1 MRIIEKLFGK
11 KAEPQAKGNVA
22 TVADVIAEPASGL
35 QRETGESGSA
45 LLEEFDTFKE
55 LTQLG
60 RFLKRHSQVDLECFV
75 EEFPFSELSLEYKSV
90 ERDFRN
96 STRCEMVLHLAKILL
111 RYDDY
116 RTDTNWT
123 GLLPTSLNARSLSDK
138 LLPALMAFIE
148 KQQGVDIAMSL
159 RTALYD
165 FSMDLM
171 RIDKNREAM
180 ISLAVSNPSP
190 REDHAFW
197 LCASY
202 HNVGKTDNDLQAV
215 RSGIAL
221 AEEIT
226 SGKSKVPAGVVQK
239 LRQTDLLSKLRA
251 LEGELSKN
259 ETELPSGD
267 ETTEAMRSEEAEDS
281 DRLAAIDEKY
291 RPLATGIKEW
301 WREEARKWWAS
312 SDRNEAYCDDEGE
325 AVSKGEGY
333 KTGRRLLCERCTD
346 ERLTKHA
353 NWEQAVRDLNKWFGP
368 GVPPALQ
375 SQAESLW
382 EAPKASASAK
392 FTMRIGSVFNSGGGV
407 MVAGTPEGSAP
418 SVGDKIQVVG
428 AQGTQNG
435 TIADTTSMGGRV
447 AYVLSGI
454 EEGSVKQGD
463 MLQG

>member
-1 MRIIEKLFGK
+1 MSIIERLFGK
-11 KAEPQAKGNVA
+11 KSRLPAKGQEA
-22 TVADVIAEPASGL
+22 TMADVRTEPSLGS
-35 QRETGESGSA
+35 QRETGGSGSA
-45 LLEEFDTFKE
+45 LLAEFDTFKE

-60 RFLKRHSQVDLECFV
+60 RFLKGHSQADLERFI
-75 EEFPFSELSLEYKSV
+75 ERFPFSELSLDYKSM
-90 ERDFRN
+90 EQDFRN
-96 STRCEMVLHLAKILL
+96 STRCEMILHLAKILL

-116 RTDTNWT
+116 RADANWT
-123 GLLPTSLNARSLSDK
+123 GLLPTSLNAGALSDK
-138 LLPALMAFIE
+138 LLPALMSFIE

-165 FSMDLM
+165 FAMDLM

-180 ISLAVSNPSP
+180 ISLAVSRPSP

-197 LCASY
+197 LCACY
-202 HNVGKTDNDLQAV
+202 HNVGKMENDLQAV
-215 RSGIAL
+215 RAGIAL

-239 LRQTDLLSKLRA
+239 LRQTGLLSKLRA

-259 ETELPSGD
+259 ETEVPSGD
-267 ETTEAMRSEEAEDS
+267 EATEAMPSEEAEDS

-291 RPLATGIKEW
+291 RALATGIKDW

-325 AVSKGEGY
+325 PVAKGEGY

-346 ERLTKHA
+346 ECLMKHA
-353 NWEQAVRDLNKWFGP
+353 DWEQAIRDLNKWFGP
-368 GVPPALQ
+368 GVPSELQ
-375 SQAESLW
+375 SQADRLW
-382 EAPKASASAK
+382 EAPKASAGTK

-407 MVAGTPEGSAP
+407 MVAGTPEGSTP
-418 SVGDKIQVVG
+418 SVGDKIHVVG
-428 AQGTQNG
+428 AQGTRNG
-435 TIADTTSMGGRV
+435 TIVDATNMGGRV
-447 AYVLSGI
+447 AYVLEGF

-463 MLQG
+463 ILQG

>member
-1 MRIIEKLFGK
+1 MI
-11 KAEPQAKGNVA
+11 
-22 TVADVIAEPASGL
+22 
-35 QRETGESGSA
+35 
-45 LLEEFDTFKE
+45 
-55 LTQLG
+55 
-60 RFLKRHSQVDLECFV
+60 
-75 EEFPFSELSLEYKSV
+75 
-90 ERDFRN
+90 
-96 STRCEMVLHLAKILL
+96 LHLAKILL
-111 RYDDY
+111 RYKDY
-116 RTDTNWT
+116 LADPNWT
-123 GLLPTSLNARSLSDK
+123 GLLPPSLNAPALSDK
-138 LLPALMAFIE
+138 LLPALMLFVE

-197 LCASY
+197 LCACY
-202 HNVGKTDNDLQAV
+202 YNVGKMENDLHAV
-215 RSGIAL
+215 RAGIAL
-221 AEEIT
+221 VEEIS
-226 SGKSKVPAGVVQK
+226 SGKSKVSAAVVQK
-239 LRQTDLLSKLRA
+239 LRQMDLLSKLRVM
-251 LEGELSKN
+251 ESELSKN
-259 ETELPSGD
+259 ETEESRDD
-267 ETTEAMRSEEAEDS
+267 EATQAMPSEEAGASE
-281 DRLAAIDEKY
+281 RLAAIDEKY
-291 RPLATGIKEW
+291 RALAIGIKDW
-301 WREEARKWWAS
+301 WKEEAGGWWVS
-312 SDRNEAYCDDEGE
+312 SGRNEAYCDDEGE